1 MVNTFPI
8 KLNEP
13 EPNDKTKYQEITT
26 QPDKTFKSNLLSNIS
41 ECSIFKN
48 EIKTDPFMKI
58 TPTQGNSDDNY
69 VIYNNIRYK
78 LRSAI
83 LFYSP
88 LHIVPSVNNQIS
100 ELMLKLENVQSNELP
115 LYICIPISK
124 GYVTSSS
131 FFIDVLDDIEQGDN
145 IRKVAPMS
153 NSFNFDSLIPLNSS
167 YYYYK
172 STNKETQKVRDST
185 GKEETLT
192 DKSRD
197 AHIFVMKKQI
207 SISNMEAD
215 KLLSFRKYDYVQ
227 NEANEANIWYYYG
240 NENASNSSSML
251 SNMGEGWYMSCQ
263 DSADIEGGTS
273 SDLEKEEKKKPLNK
287 YKLLALCS
295 IIIGLVVVP
304 IFHIIG
310 HSIGLDS
317 KGVLGLDGLPISIM
331 FVLFAFY
338 MDTDEGIQVKI
349 ANFIVAGIICAL
361 SIFLISSSFLSSSQ

>member
-13 EPNDKTKYQEITT
+13 DPNDKTKYQEITT
-26 QPDKTFKSNLLSNIS
+26 QPDKTFRSNLFSIIS
-41 ECSIFKN
+41 KCSIVKN
-48 EIKTDPFMKI
+48 EIETEQFIKI

-69 VIYNNIRYK
+69 VMFDNIRYK
-78 LRSAI
+78 LQSAI

-88 LHIVPSVNNQIS
+88 LHIVRSVNNQIS
-100 ELMLKLENVQSNELP
+100 ELMLKLENVQSNEIP
-115 LYICIPISK
+115 LYICIPISG
-124 GYVTSSS
+124 GYVTSSR
-131 FFIDVLDDIEQGDN
+131 FFIEVLNKINQGDDDDDD
-145 IRKVAPMS
+145 VQLS

-172 STNKETQKVRDST
+172 STDKKTQKVRDSN

-192 DKSRD
+192 DESKD
-197 AHIFVMKKQI
+197 AHIFVMKKEI
-207 SISNMEAD
+207 SISNMEAN
-215 KLLSFRKYDYVQ
+215 KLSSFRKYDYVQ
-227 NEANEANIWYYYG
+227 NEADEANIWYYYG
-240 NENASNSSSML
+240 NDNASNSSSLL

-263 DSADIEGGTS
+263 DSDDIEGGTS

-295 IIIGLVVVP
+295 IVIGLVVVP
-304 IFHIIG
+304 ICHIIG

-338 MDTDEGIQVKI
+338 MDTDEGIQLKI
-349 ANFIVAGIICAL
+349 ANFIVAGIICAI
-361 SIFLISSSFLSSSQ
+361 SFFLIFSSFFSSSQ

>member
-13 EPNDKTKYQEITT
+13 DPNDKTKYQEITS
-26 QPDKTFKSNLLSNIS
+26 QPDKTFKSNLLSHIS

-48 EIKTDPFMKI
+48 EIKTDPFIKI

-69 VIYNNIRYK
+69 VMFNNIRYK

-124 GYVTSSS
+124 GYVPSSS
-131 FFIDVLDDIEQGDN
+131 FFIDVLDDIKQGDN
-145 IRKVAPMS
+145 IRKVALMS

-192 DKSRD
+192 DKSKD
-197 AHIFVMKKQI
+197 AHIFVMKQQI

-215 KLLSFRKYDYVQ
+215 KLLSFRKYEFVQ
-227 NEANEANIWYYYG
+227 NEADEANIWYYYG

-251 SNMGEGWYMSCQ
+251 SSMGEGWYMSCQ
-263 DSADIEGGTS
+263 DSDDIEGGTS
-273 SDLEKEEKKKPLNK
+273 NDIEKEEKKKPLNK

-295 IIIGLVVVP
+295 IVIGLVVVP

-349 ANFIVAGIICAL
+349 ANFIVAGIICAI
-361 SIFLISSSFLSSSQ
+361 SIFLISSSLFSSSQ